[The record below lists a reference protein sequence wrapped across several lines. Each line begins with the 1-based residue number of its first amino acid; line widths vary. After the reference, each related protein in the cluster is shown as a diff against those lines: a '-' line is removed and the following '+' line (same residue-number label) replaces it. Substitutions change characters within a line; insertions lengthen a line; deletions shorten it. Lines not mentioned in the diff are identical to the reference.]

1 MTSLKL
7 KVQGVEDVKRNMAS
21 LAVRYGEEA
30 AKAAVAGGQLVRGTA
45 IKSIRNQ
52 SHGQYTTRTREGGGS
67 YEHISSKAGEAP
79 NTDTGRLVS
88 SIQMEVTPRDVF
100 VGTGLK
106 YGKFLE
112 FGTTRMASRP
122 WLVPALE
129 GNRKKINDIF
139 RAKIRKTTAKAG
151 KP

>member
-1 MTSLKL
+1 MKFKI
-7 KVQGVEDVKRNMAS
+7 KVQETEQIERNMAMLS
-21 LAVRYGEEA
+21 ELYSAEV

-52 SHGQYTTRTREGGGS
+52 SYGRTVNKTRAGGGTYQHVVS
-67 YEHISSKAGEAP
+67 NKGEAP
-79 NTDTGRLVS
+79 NTDTGRLIS

-112 FGTTRMASRP
+112 FGTSKMAARP
-122 WLVPALE
+122 WLNPALE
-129 GNRKKINDIF
+129 SNRKKIKKLF
-139 RAKIRKTTAKAG
+139 RDTIRKTTAKAG